1 MFHRFLKVQSVSS
14 ILYIQCICY
23 YYSLPVIVCTWFIKN
38 SILIHAVSDKLK
50 IYNSNTD
57 TYLMYPIWIGLC
69 CSRPKLWSA
78 FGKTR
83 FQWGSPAGSP
93 VHRRIGGPNG
103 IGLMAHSF
111 GETEAYDPTWALTLQ
126 LVGDIFGVTFGAH
139 GGHVLAG
146 RHRNVANGS
155 CYVWRQAC
163 AMHTWLGELAQT
175 NYNYQGIN
183 PREGTPF
190 LAILPYFLLLH
201 ILTWSSECLWAAPSP
216 MGLIGHTFCGSASGE
231 GERINPKRVLEP
243 PPHIWF
249 PYSTSFR
256 VFILRRYRA
265 SFFWV
270 DRKNLRKQNHNLTT
284 LYFQIRFQ
292 DNCEE

>member
-1 MFHRFLKVQSVSS
+1 
-14 ILYIQCICY
+14 
-23 YYSLPVIVCTWFIKN
+23 
-38 SILIHAVSDKLK
+38 
-50 IYNSNTD
+50 
-57 TYLMYPIWIGLC
+57 MYPIWIGLW

-93 VHRRIGGPNG
+93 VHRRSGGPNG

-111 GETEAYDPTWALTLQ
+111 GETEAYDPLLKVLVKNRRWTRPGHWPWSWLEIFLESCLGHTEAMCWPAITVTSLT
-126 LVGDIFGVTFGAH
+126 GAVTRD
-139 GGHVLAG
+139 V
-146 RHRNVANGS
+146 RRVP
-155 CYVWRQAC
+155 CTR
-163 AMHTWLGELAQT
+163 LGELAQT

-216 MGLIGHTFCGSASGE
+216 MALIGHTFCGSASGK
-231 GERINPKRVLEP
+231 GKRINPKRVLEP

-249 PYSTSFR
+249 PYSTSLFPYSTSFG

-284 LYFQIRFQ
+284 LSRYGFKIIVKNRIESVFSLYVRG
-292 DNCEE
+292 NMTNPNR